1 MVDLQTHVLPGL
13 DDGAVDDATAIEMCR
28 AALRAG
34 TRELVATP
42 DCDPKF
48 GFDRADID
56 AKAAALEQKV
66 GSDLKIHTGAVVQLS
81 HDTFADLISDLS
93 RYSINSR
100 RYVLV
105 KPTSSAVARGV
116 AKLFG
121 AMRDCGYRAILAQP
135 ETSGPI
141 RDDLQRVRRWVK
153 GGTLVAVGASSLFG
167 HNGLRAEES
176 ALALLDAE
184 LAHFVVSDA
193 RSAGRRSPALDDAYN
208 FAVYRWGQERARK
221 LFIDHPWSV
230 LWGERIDMPRPR
242 KLERSFSLARTLGW
256 GVRR

>member
-1 MVDLQTHVLPGL
+1 MVDLQTHVLPGF
-13 DDGAVDDATAIEMCR
+13 DDGAPDEATAIEMCR
-28 AALRAG
+28 AALASG

-56 AKAAALEQKV
+56 AKAKALEEKV
-66 GSDLKIHTGAVVQLS
+66 GGDLKIHTGAVLQLS
-81 HDTFADLISDLS
+81 HDTFADVIPDLS

-105 KPTSSAVARGV
+105 RPTSSAVARGV

-121 AMRDCGYRAILAQP
+121 AVRDVGYRAILAQP
-135 ETSGPI
+135 ETSPAM
-141 RDDLQRVRRWVK
+141 RDDLRRLRRWVK
-153 GGTLVAVGASSLFG
+153 GGTLIAIGTGSLFG
-167 HNGLRAEES
+167 RNGSRAEES
-176 ALALLDAE
+176 ALALLDAD

-193 RSAGRRSPALDDAYN
+193 RSAGGNGPSLDDAYN
-208 FAVYRWGQERARK
+208 FAVYRWGPDRARK

-230 LWGERIDMPRPR
+230 LWGQRIDMPNPGR
-242 KLERSFSLARTLGW
+242 LEHGFSLADAVGW

>member
-13 DDGAVDDATAIEMCR
+13 DDGAADEATAIEICR
-28 AALRAG
+28 TALRAG

-48 GFDRADID
+48 GFDRADVD

-66 GSDLKIHTGAVVQLS
+66 GGELKIHTGAVLQLS
-81 HDTFADLISDLS
+81 HDTFADVITDLS

-105 KPTSSAVARGV
+105 KPTGSAVARGV

-121 AMRDCGYRAILAQP
+121 AIRDVGYRTILAQP

-141 RDDLQRVRRWVK
+141 RDDLQRVRRWIK
-153 GGTLVAVGASSLFG
+153 GGTLVAVGTNSLFG
-167 HNGLRAEES
+167 YNGARAEES

-193 RSAGRRSPALDDAYN
+193 RSTGRRNPALDDAYN
-208 FAVYRWGQERARK
+208 FAVYRWGEDRARK

-230 LWGERIDMPRPR
+230 LWGERIETPRPR
-242 KLERSFSLARTLGW
+242 KLEQSFSLARAVGW